1 MEGVASEKIDTD
13 PPLPPVNVPE
23 LIVIVD
29 GLKSPEND
37 KSPRSIL
44 TPLPPNDFAEPCEFV
59 PMEPFPP

>member
-1 MEGVASEKIDTD
+1 MEGVASEKIDTV

-29 GLKSPEND
+29 GLNSPENV

-44 TPLPPNDFAEPCEFV
+44 TPSPPNDFTEP
-59 PMEPFPP
+59 